1 MGIGKAQSKGYWRGY
16 QNGEQEEKLIGE
28 LEDELAEAVEVLV
41 EKELQ

>member
-1 MGIGKAQSKGYWRGY
+1 MGRGY